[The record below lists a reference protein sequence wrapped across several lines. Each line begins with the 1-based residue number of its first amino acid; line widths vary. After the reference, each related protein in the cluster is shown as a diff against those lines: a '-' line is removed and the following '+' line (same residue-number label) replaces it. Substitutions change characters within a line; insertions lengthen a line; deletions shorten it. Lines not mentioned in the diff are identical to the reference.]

1 MSEVREAG
9 QTHRGSTTMPWDR
22 GYYYRSI
29 RRDGKPRR
37 EYVGQGVCAD
47 LVARMDEL
55 QRDKRDR
62 EAADRRA
69 ERRELEVL
77 DRPLEELNEL
87 ADLLARTALLVAGF
101 HQHKR
106 GEWRKRRGRTES
118 H

>member
-1 MSEVREAG
+1 
-9 QTHRGSTTMPWDR
+9 MPWDR

-55 QRDKRDR
+55 QRDKRDS
-62 EAADRRA
+62 EAAARRA

-77 DRPLEELNEL
+77 DQPLEELNEL
-87 ADLLARTALLVAGF
+87 ADLAAHVALLAAGYR
-101 HQHKR
+101 QHHR
-106 GEWRKRRGRTES
+106 GEWRKRRDQHNQAGDQTGAVA
-118 H
+118 